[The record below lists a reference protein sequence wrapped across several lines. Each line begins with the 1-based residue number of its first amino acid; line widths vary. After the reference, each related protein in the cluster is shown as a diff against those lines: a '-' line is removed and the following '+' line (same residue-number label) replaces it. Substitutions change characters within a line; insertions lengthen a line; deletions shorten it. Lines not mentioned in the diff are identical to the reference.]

1 MSQTSANSSPCQ
13 SQPGTPTGSTSDDHA
28 AQLKELLLMLTPSK
42 SGQEMS
48 DLRAQLAAGLDDQ
61 ARVQQQCKR
70 RLVDT
75 ENEANNPHKRACRSR
90 NHRTEDEVVDSSC
103 NPKRLEERVR
113 RYGRKFVMLCGPWL
127 ALGNGDLE
135 AFFKTTL
142 DDDYDAELRFAADDP
157 EHDEHEERQGQL
169 RELRDILPNDLL
181 PFLTSSWMAKAFDD
195 GMHSQCSSTVTRL
208 RHAALSHI
216 VAGFKVNNK
225 KVKASKLSSS
235 EVRQHLFAVPIGWS
249 EDKGKYAYWDILFLH
264 GNESETL
271 DFNEVFR
278 HALLLKIFVSSIRGP
293 TSADG
298 VMEKRS
304 QHPKAITMQRIF
316 NIKHTTPGAIAGSAV
331 WTIWLFSADTMFG
344 RIGDV
349 TGINYY
355 HRYNEYLAKILEGL
369 RRRQQ
374 WARELF
380 LFWDS
385 HVFPET
391 NGSNFGGGVQED
403 AEDVR
408 AELAA
413 ATDVLTNMPVMS
425 DDN

>member
-1 MSQTSANSSPCQ
+1 
-13 SQPGTPTGSTSDDHA
+13 
-28 AQLKELLLMLTPSK
+28 
-42 SGQEMS
+42 
-48 DLRAQLAAGLDDQ
+48 
-61 ARVQQQCKR
+61 
-70 RLVDT
+70 
-75 ENEANNPHKRACRSR
+75 
-90 NHRTEDEVVDSSC
+90 
-103 NPKRLEERVR
+103 
-113 RYGRKFVMLCGPWL
+113 MLCGPWL
-127 ALGNGDLE
+127 ALGNGDVE
-135 AFFKTTL
+135 AFFETTL
-142 DDDYDAELRFAADDP
+142 DDDYEAELRFAADNP

-181 PFLTSSWMAKAFDD
+181 PFLASSWMAKAP
-195 GMHSQCSSTVTRL
+195 MLQHCHSPSTRCASPY
-208 RHAALSHI
+208 RGWPQSQQQEDQ
-216 VAGFKVNNK
+216 GFEAVQFRGAP
-225 KVKASKLSSS
+225 ASFRSPNR
-235 EVRQHLFAVPIGWS
+235 V
-249 EDKGKYAYWDILFLH
+249 DKGKYAYWDIPFLH

-271 DFNEVFR
+271 DFNQVF
-278 HALLLKIFVSSIRGP
+278 HYALLLKIFVSIIWGP

-304 QHPKAITMQRIF
+304 QHPKASTMQRIF
-316 NIKHTTPGAIAGSAV
+316 NIKYTTPGAIAGSAV

-344 RIGDV
+344 QVGDV

-355 HRYNEYLAKILEGL
+355 HRYNKYLAKILEGL
-369 RRRQQ
+369 QRRQQ

-391 NGSNFGGGVQED
+391 NSSNFGGGVQED

-413 ATDVLTNMPVMS
+413 ATDVLTNMPVVS